1 MEVILLQDVKGSG
14 KKGEIVKVNDGY
26 AKNFLLKNKL
36 AKIVDKSVLN
46 EKASQNAS
54 LERTKQLEIAKAEEL
69 AKKINKKVVIINV
82 KHGEKGKMFG
92 AVTSKEIS
100 ESLSQNGIEVDKKK
114 IVLESPIKSL
124 GKYEVVAKLYTG
136 ITAKFFVEIQ

>member
-136 ITAKFFVEIQ
+136 ISAKFFVEIQ